1 MTPEQKVK
9 WLILQVAA
17 RFNKTNA
24 PEYPCENVDQLYDS
38 LVANDEH
45 WDAKSEVR
53 CSGIETG
60 LECDYSRHYESSAVA
75 MQMPDGS
82 WVGWTYFYGGG
93 KHSEPSAIEWMEH
106 AYDVTCTE
114 EEKVVVVRT
123 FSK

>member
-1 MTPEQKVK
+1 MNPEQKVK

-17 RFNKTNA
+17 RFNKTDA

-38 LVANDEH
+38 LVENDEH

-60 LECDYSRHYESSAVA
+60 LECDYSGYYESSAVA
-75 MQMPDGS
+75 MQMPDGT

-93 KHSEPSAIEWMEH
+93 KHSEPSAIEWIEY
-106 AYDVTCTE
+106 AYDLTCTE